1 MRYIERT
8 GCGQVPAIPQ
18 DFRYRLW
25 FEINPEGQ
33 GRIMFI
39 CLNPS
44 RATITTADQT
54 VDVSI
59 RRIVKRYGYK
69 TVEVTNIFGYRS
81 PYPAELLKAP
91 DPVGPE
97 NDHYLLEALK
107 EADALVL
114 AWGRYLNRRVKA
126 RAEAVLD
133 LIQPH
138 VKCPVY
144 CLDWNKDGSPRHP
157 LMLPKDFKLQPFE
170 L

>member
-1 MRYIERT
+1 MRQIERVN
-8 GCGQVPAIPQ
+8 CGQVPQIPE

-25 FEINPEGQ
+25 FEVNPEGK

-59 RRIVKRYGYK
+59 RRIVKRYGYRM
-69 TVEVTNIFGYRS
+69 VEVTNIFGYRS
-81 PYPAELLKAP
+81 PYPAELMKAP

-97 NDHYLLEALK
+97 NDRYLLEALK
-107 EADALVL
+107 EADALVI
-114 AWGRYLNRRVKA
+114 AWGRYLNQRVRK
-126 RAEAVLD
+126 RAEEVLA
-133 LIQPH
+133 LIRPQ
-138 VKCPVY
+138 VTCPVY

-157 LMLPKDFKLQPFE
+157 LMLPRDFKLQDTE